1 MPTRIAVVDKDLCQ
15 PRKCSQ
21 ECIRFC
27 PVVRTGKRAIYF
39 DEQLNRPVITDLCTA
54 CGICVRKCPFE
65 AITIIN
71 LPSELD
77 EHCVHQYGP
86 SGFKLFK
93 LPMLK
98 QGKVIGVIGQ
108 NALGKT
114 TIANILAG
122 SIIPNLCSGNG
133 SKDEVVRRFR
143 GTELQTYF
151 TRLYGNRLRVVH
163 KTQYIELIPMVIK
176 GKVKEALMRINGDES
191 KVLEVAGKLN
201 LTHLLNRDI
210 NVLSGGELQRLA
222 IAAAI
227 LRGGDVYIFDEPT
240 THLDITERLRVAKAI
255 SELTSGNRYV
265 LIIDHDLAVL
275 DYLAD
280 LVVIL
285 YGKPGAY
292 GIVSSIKGA
301 KEGINEYLKGYLAS
315 ENMLIRR
322 EAITFKSTP
331 PPREVRKERVLVEWS
346 DVVKNLGDFKLIAR
360 SGQLMRGEV
369 VGVLGPNGIGKT
381 TFARILVGELQPD
394 EGVVMPYGVVR
405 ISYKPQYIR
414 DIAVKYPELTVSSII
429 GKVAGVDYRE
439 KPHWPDLANGLLLT
453 PIMDKSL
460 RELSGGELQRVM
472 IAAALLKDA
481 ELYVLDEP
489 MAYLDIEQRIKTA
502 RVIARLAEEK
512 EATVLFIE
520 HDVTMLDYVSSSVMV
535 FEGEPGKLGTANP
548 PIDLRKGMN
557 IFFKAQDITFRR
569 DAHNGRPRIN
579 KKDSVMDRIQ
589 REIGEYYYYVTEK
602 E

>member
-1 MPTRIAVVDKDLCQ
+1 M
-15 PRKCSQ
+15 
-21 ECIRFC
+21 
-27 PVVRTGKRAIYF
+27 
-39 DEQLNRPVITDLCTA
+39 
-54 CGICVRKCPFE
+54 
-65 AITIIN
+65 
-71 LPSELD
+71 
-77 EHCVHQYGP
+77 
-86 SGFKLFK
+86 
-93 LPMLK
+93 
-98 QGKVIGVIGQ
+98 
-108 NALGKT
+108 
-114 TIANILAG
+114 
-122 SIIPNLCSGNG
+122 
-133 SKDEVVRRFR
+133 
-143 GTELQTYF
+143 
-151 TRLYGNRLRVVH
+151 
-163 KTQYIELIPMVIK
+163 
-176 GKVKEALMRINGDES
+176 
-191 KVLEVAGKLN
+191 
-201 LTHLLNRDI
+201 
-210 NVLSGGELQRLA
+210 
-222 IAAAI
+222 
-227 LRGGDVYIFDEPT
+227 
-240 THLDITERLRVAKAI
+240 
-255 SELTSGNRYV
+255 
-265 LIIDHDLAVL
+265 
-275 DYLAD
+275 
-280 LVVIL
+280 
-285 YGKPGAY
+285 
-292 GIVSSIKGA
+292 
-301 KEGINEYLKGYLAS
+301 
-315 ENMLIRR
+315 
-322 EAITFKSTP
+322 
-331 PPREVRKERVLVEWS
+331 
-346 DVVKNLGDFKLIAR
+346 
-360 SGQLMRGEV
+360 
-369 VGVLGPNGIGKT
+369 
-381 TFARILVGELQPD
+381 GELQPD